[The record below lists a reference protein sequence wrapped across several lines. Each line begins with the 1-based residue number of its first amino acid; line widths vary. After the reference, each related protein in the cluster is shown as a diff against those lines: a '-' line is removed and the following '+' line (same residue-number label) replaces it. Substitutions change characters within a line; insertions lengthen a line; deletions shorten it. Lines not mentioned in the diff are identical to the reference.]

1 MYLLP
6 VIQFKLLSKNHYF
19 GKLELDS
26 FLILTDFSDEISG
39 SNDINEWD
47 HILSQFMLRP
57 NSYVLGTTV
66 STK

>member
-47 HILSQFMLRP
+47 HI
-57 NSYVLGTTV
+57 
-66 STK
+66 